1 MATSSIFTN
10 IRLETEEQWE
20 TLLDALEESKRKVEL
35 LPKPNLD
42 NVVWMDKADEKTRQE
57 FYRQLEE
64 AYSL

>member
-20 TLLDALEESKRKVEL
+20 TFLDALEESRRKVEL
-35 LPKPNLD
+35 LPQPNLD
-42 NVVWMDKADEKTRQE
+42 NVVWMDRADRQTKEE
-57 FYRQLEE
+57 FYRQLKE